1 MILRKL
7 LFLVYIYILS
17 ISYSFSQNNCL
28 SINIDSSILTI
39 DKIQHKIRVQDSDIL
54 KEMYDNI
61 SFEKKCHEEYLEI
74 ICTMQNGN
82 EYFIENQIYTKEKGV
97 YFQTCRYLIYSNRDK
112 HELFGALGNGK
123 KITDIFFN
131 VESNKILLSETNDL
145 QTNEITKSYFEKLT
159 LSNRH
164 NTKILNLLA
173 LPLILGIEQ
182 IKDDN
187 IKAANNLAFY
197 LYQNK
202 NYHNSINL
210 LQQTLLKF
218 PDNSE
223 SLLSL
228 GDNYWK
234 IGDLALAKSYYEKY
248 LSSVTAQNKSEKNL
262 KRVKKRVGHS

>member
-7 LFLVYIYILS
+7 FFIVYTLS
-17 ISYSFSQNNCL
+17 ISYLFSQDNCTG
-28 SINIDSSILTI
+28 INIDSSILTI
-39 DKIQHKIRVQDSDIL
+39 DKIQYKITVQDSVIL

-61 SFEKKCHEEYLEI
+61 SFDKKCHEEYLEI
-74 ICTMQNGN
+74 ICVMQNGN

-97 YFQTCRYLIYSNRDK
+97 YFQTCRYLINSNRNNY
-112 HELFGALGNGK
+112 ELFGALGNGK
-123 KITDIFFN
+123 KLTDIYFN
-131 VESNKILLSETNDL
+131 VESNNILLSETNDI

-187 IKAANNLAFY
+187 IKTANKLAFY
-197 LYQNK
+197 LHQSK

-223 SLLSL
+223 SLLCL

-248 LSSVTAQNKSEKNL
+248 LSSVTAQNESKKNL
-262 KRVKKRVGHS
+262 KRVKRRIKY